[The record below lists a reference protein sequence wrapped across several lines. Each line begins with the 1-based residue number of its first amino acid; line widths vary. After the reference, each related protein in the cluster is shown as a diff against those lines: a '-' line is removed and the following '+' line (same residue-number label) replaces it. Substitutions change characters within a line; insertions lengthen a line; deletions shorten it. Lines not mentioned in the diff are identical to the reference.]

1 MPVQP
6 SSSAP
11 SKAGPLEDGLLRTF
25 TINDRR
31 LQAEEGTTLLEAALE
46 AGIKIPTLCYHKELT
61 PYGACRLCLVEI
73 VDGARPGIQTACL
86 YKVIDGLVV
95 RTDTERVMSTRS
107 VIFELLLA
115 RSPDSEK
122 VKKLAAEYGVTETRI
137 ELDCEGTCILCG
149 LCVRAC
155 AEISQRHAI
164 VVAYKGSKKKVRTPF
179 GKISER
185 CIGCGS
191 CAYVCPT
198 GSIEVEQAD

>member
-1 MPVQP
+1 MI
-6 SSSAP
+6 
-11 SKAGPLEDGLLRTF
+11 TF
-25 TINDRR
+25 TINDRE
-31 LQAEEGTTLLEAALE
+31 LQVEEGTTVLEAALD
-46 AGIKIPTLCYHKELT
+46 AGIRIPTLCYHKELS

-73 VDGARPGIQTACL
+73 AGGARPGIQAACL
-86 YKVIDGLVV
+86 YRVIEGLVV
-95 RTDTERVMSTRS
+95 RTDTERVKTTRG

-122 VKKLAAEYGVTETRI
+122 VKKLAEEYGVTATRI

-155 AEISQRHAI
+155 AEVSQRHAI
-164 VVAYKGSKKKVRTPF
+164 GVAYRGPKKKVQTPF

>member
-1 MPVQP
+1 MI
-6 SSSAP
+6 
-11 SKAGPLEDGLLRTF
+11 TF
-25 TINDRR
+25 TIDDKE
-31 LQAEEGTTLLEAALE
+31 LQVEEGTTILEAALE
-46 AGIKIPTLCYHKELT
+46 EGIKIPTLCHHKELT

-73 VDGARPGIQTACL
+73 VDGARPGVQTACL

-95 RTDTERVMSTRS
+95 KTKTEKVKSTRS

-115 RSPDSEK
+115 RSPDSEQ

-137 ELDCEGTCILCG
+137 ELDTEGSCILCG

-155 AEISQRHAI
+155 AEVSERHAI
-164 VVAYKGSKKKVRTPF
+164 GVTFRGPKKKVQTPF
-179 GKISER
+179 NKISES

-198 GSIEVEQAD
+198 GSIVVEQAD